1 MRRNVCLQIPDH
13 FALATGNDLGQSR
26 FGSPCSGCLLLSHR
40 QSCLPLSCVHHV
52 VDHQLCYSTGNHAC
66 ATVCSRFLRYKSRFP
81 SVQHFSGEVLQ
92 THSACATKV
101 TACIITRLTLY
112 HCPRMA
118 LIWPPT
124 TFGPHIPYQL
134 ALRNLDYELAMGDPY
149 WGLDP
154 YVDRCCD
161 LCDAW
166 QEIVRHR
173 PSQILLPTH
182 TIHSQT

>member
-13 FALATGNDLGQSR
+13 FALATGNDPGQSR

-92 THSACATKV
+92 THSAYATKF

-112 HCPRMA
+112 HCPRNG
-118 LIWPPT
+118 
-124 TFGPHIPYQL
+124 FDL
-134 ALRNLDYELAMGDPY
+134 AAHDLRASYPVPAGTKESRLRARNG
-149 WGLDP
+149 
-154 YVDRCCD
+154 
-161 LCDAW
+161 
-166 QEIVRHR
+166 R
-173 PSQILLPTH
+173 PILGIGSICRPML
-182 TIHSQT
+182 